1 MVHAGS
7 RSAGTARSMGTP
19 RSTHTKQDR
28 TAQQRTHTVH
38 RQHYHGAAPPHL
50 ECKGEADGGDVSGH
64 VGGVATPQPRHA
76 LLPQQT
82 AEGGEE
88 LVARYLACMSREG
101 LRGVRRQQAA

>member
-1 MVHAGS
+1 M
-7 RSAGTARSMGTP
+7 
-19 RSTHTKQDR
+19 
-28 TAQQRTHTVH
+28 
-38 RQHYHGAAPPHL
+38 
-50 ECKGEADGGDVSGH
+50 SGH